1 MAAHSSAKIADMHE
15 QVMHECA
22 SMARYALAS
31 GMKLSP
37 SLMSDLEKIRR
48 NASPGPA
55 EMAALV
61 RIHSQLVVL
70 VAPATPRALLVLGD
84 EDHASTR
91 FAWLGHVGVVRRM
104 MLVAAVS
111 VALFLGVSITKEL
124 SDPTISLLAAAGWQ
138 AVAVE
143 VWWVS
148 AAAMGASFAMLMQVS
163 DYIVK
168 RTYDPKHEP
177 GYWIRFLLGIMA
189 GLILAAL
196 IPVPKD
202 STFAELGKPTLAMLG
217 GFSASAVYRILMRM
231 VDTVESLFRPS
242 AKDEIAQRERAA
254 QVRANEENSQSR
266 VALAGQIVRLQQR
279 LSTGAGAA
287 DITSELQ
294 TILNGL
300 VPQAAPADA
309 DAPPATTI
317 AVGNIPIVGAPG
329 SPDDAQAPATASSE
343 DENAPAANDSGA
355 TVTVSATTGDGD
367 ASAAEG
373 DGATVTA
380 SASATTGDGDAPA
393 AG

>member
-1 MAAHSSAKIADMHE
+1 MPSHSPARAANLHE

-22 SMARYALAS
+22 AMARYALAS
-31 GMKLSP
+31 GMKVSP
-37 SLMSDLEKIRR
+37 SLMSELEKIRQT
-48 NASPGPA
+48 ALPGPA
-55 EMAALV
+55 EMASLV
-61 RIHSQLVVL
+61 RIHSQLAVL

-84 EDHASTR
+84 EDHTSTR

-104 MLVAAVS
+104 MFVAAVS
-111 VALFLGVSITKEL
+111 VVLFLAVSVTKAL
-124 SDPTISLLAAAGWQ
+124 NDPTMSLLAAAGWQ

-143 VWWVS
+143 TWWVS

-254 QVRANEENSQSR
+254 QVRANEENSQSK
-266 VALAGQIVRLQQR
+266 VALAGQIVRLQQQ
-279 LSTGAGAA
+279 LSAGASPA
-287 DITSELQ
+287 DLTGELQ
-294 TILNGL
+294 KILGAL
-300 VPQAAPADA
+300 VPETASTDA
-309 DAPPATTI
+309 DAPAPGTV
-317 AVGNIPIVGAPG
+317 AVGNISIVG
-329 SPDDAQAPATASSE
+329 DAASRTASAGDGDADKGE
-343 DENAPAANDSGA
+343 MEPAA
-355 TVTVSATTGDGD
+355 TVSASAGDGD
-367 ASAAEG
+367 ASPAPESS
-373 DGATVTA
+373 DP
-380 SASATTGDGDAPA
+380 PA